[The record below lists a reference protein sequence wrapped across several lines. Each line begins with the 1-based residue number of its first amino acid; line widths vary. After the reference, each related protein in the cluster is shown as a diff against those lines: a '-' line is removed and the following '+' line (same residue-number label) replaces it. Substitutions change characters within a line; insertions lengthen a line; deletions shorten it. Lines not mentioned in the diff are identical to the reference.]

1 MILRTGKYLNVIR
14 QCGKKVTQP
23 QQMTLQFSPTN
34 QHHIGV
40 IQNAYHFASKNL
52 LEVLLKENDL
62 MGHLMSVK
70 RYLLLF
76 QGDFI
81 TQFMDACEEELAK
94 NVDKVLPMKLE
105 NLLGLTLRLSSA
117 KNDPY
122 KDDWHCELLT
132 YDLGTQISKIMN
144 KEEG

>member
-1 MILRTGKYLNVIR
+1 
-14 QCGKKVTQP
+14 
-23 QQMTLQFSPTN
+23 
-34 QHHIGV
+34 
-40 IQNAYHFASKNL
+40 
-52 LEVLLKENDL
+52 

-70 RYLLLF
+70 RYLLLH

-122 KDDWHCELLT
+122 KDDVHCELLT
-132 YDLGTQISKIMN
+132 YNLVTQMSKIMN
-144 KEEG
+144 NEEGKNGKLQNAGK